1 MKKILFSILSLF
13 FANCLHAQIIANFE
27 SQPLPSTNYWKGIA
41 PVPTE
46 SGFSDNFIFFP
57 NTYDTAYGGYWSG
70 WGYSALSDSNSI
82 SYVTNELAAFP
93 AKGANNSSIYA
104 VAYESY
110 NPTFNCIKLTTPQ
123 FVNSARI
130 ANTTIAYRSMQNG
143 DGFAKIFGG
152 ATGNDPDF
160 FKVTFTGWLQ
170 NTTTGSIDFYL
181 ADFRDT
187 VNSNDYILKDWGTV
201 DLMPLGLVDSITFH
215 LSSSDTNSLG
225 MKTPAY
231 FCLDNLSMLP
241 ASNSAITR
249 TDFVTIYPNP
259 FQQEF
264 NLSNSSTEEV
274 KFQLMD
280 IMGRVLLKGELHA
293 HEKINIQ
300 TLQMGQ
306 GTYFLRANINET
318 VHTQTLL
325 KIEN

>member
-1 MKKILFSILSLF
+1 
-13 FANCLHAQIIANFE
+13 
-27 SQPLPSTNYWKGIA
+27 
-41 PVPTE
+41 
-46 SGFSDNFIFFP
+46 
-57 NTYDTAYGGYWSG
+57 
-70 WGYSALSDSNSI
+70 
-82 SYVTNELAAFP
+82 
-93 AKGANNSSIYA
+93 
-104 VAYESY
+104 
-110 NPTFNCIKLTTPQ
+110 
-123 FVNSARI
+123 NSARI

-280 IMGRVLLKGELHA
+280 IMGRVLLEGELHA

-306 GTYFLRANINET
+306 GTYFLRANINES